1 MGLEDKGMLV
11 RLSIG
16 QWTAAK
22 KDKTATAEVAVTHNS
37 DVDMG
42 NYRKALVAKEGLKI
56 VQQVAG
62 AARLFHLAQTL
73 PWNDD
78 GTRILPAANFMQYRD
93 GISKLKSDFETAVQD
108 VLSNYTAMIEDARRR
123 LNGLFNQ
130 DEYPVLWELE
140 AKYYFRVEFSPVPIS
155 EDFRLTLTDGEET
168 RIRQEIT
175 DRASRAAEQ
184 ANRDAWKRL
193 HETVL
198 RFVETLPGF
207 DPNASGKDRGTFRDS
222 LVSNAVELCDLLTR
236 LNITN
241 DPNLEAMRKE
251 VEKKLTGYTAKTL
264 REDDRTREAV
274 TKDAKA
280 ILDAIAP
287 FVS

>member
-11 RLSIG
+11 RLNIG

-22 KDKTATAEVAVTHNS
+22 KDKQATAEVAENHQS
-37 DVDMG
+37 DIDMG

-62 AARLFHLAQTL
+62 AARLFHLANTFPWTFDGVNLL
-73 PWNDD
+73 PSD
-78 GTRILPAANFMQYRD
+78 NFIYYRN
-93 GISKLKSDFETAVQD
+93 GISKLKSDFEMATAD
-108 VLSNYTAMIEDARRR
+108 VLSNYDAMIQDARRR
-123 LNGLFNQ
+123 LNGLFNA
-130 DEYPVLWELE
+130 DEYPDSWELE
-140 AKYYFRVEFSPVPIS
+140 AKYYFRVSFDPIPIS
-155 EDFRLTLTDGEET
+155 SDFRLTLTDGEET

-175 DRASRAAEQ
+175 DRASRAAET
-184 ANRDAWKRL
+184 ANREAWKRL
-193 HETVL
+193 HDTVL
-198 RFVETLPGF
+198 RFVETLPAF
-207 DPNASGKDRGTFRDS
+207 DPNAAGKDRGTFRDS
-222 LVSNAVELCDLLTR
+222 LVTNAVELCDLLTR

-241 DPNLEAMRKE
+241 DPHLETMRKE

-264 REDDRTREAV
+264 REDDRTRAAV
-274 TKDAKA
+274 TKDAQA